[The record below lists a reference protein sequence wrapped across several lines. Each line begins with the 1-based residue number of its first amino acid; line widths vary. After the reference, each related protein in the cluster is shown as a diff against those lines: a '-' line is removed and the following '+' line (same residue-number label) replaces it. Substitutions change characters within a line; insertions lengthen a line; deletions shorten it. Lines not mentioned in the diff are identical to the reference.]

1 MALAGELRRAL
12 VNEGLSK
19 VESVL
24 RRFRVA
30 MVEWPDAPFDPFFNV
45 NTPEDLA
52 RAEAILR
59 GASSARG
66 GAL

>member
-1 MALAGELRRAL
+1 ME
-12 VNEGLSK
+12 EGLRK

-24 RRFRVA
+24 QRFRVVS
-30 MVEWPDAPFDPFFNV
+30 VEWPDAQFDPFFNV

-66 GAL
+66 DAL